1 MFSSTKYASRR
12 AKLRE
17 NIESGIILLPAN
29 REAPSNY
36 PLNTYHFRQD
46 STFLYF
52 FGLNVPDLIGVIDA
66 DSGQQ
71 MLVGED
77 FTIDDIIWMGAQPTV
92 AQLAHS
98 VGVSKTCTHAAFAEF
113 IAEAIAQGRRIHFLP
128 PYRADI
134 TIFLSDLLGISC
146 SQVPSQISV
155 KLALAVVAQREAKDA
170 DEIAEI
176 ERACRIGYLMHT
188 KAMSMCKEGIVE
200 QDIAGEIEGIAMRYG
215 AGVSFASIVSQ
226 DGQTL
231 HNHYH
236 GNTLKNG
243 RLLLVDAGAETNMNY
258 CSDYTRTFPVSGKYT
273 SKQKEIYE
281 IVLAAHDHAFAISKP
296 DMIYRDV
303 HLDCMR
309 VLVRGLSQLG
319 LMRGD
324 VDAAV
329 EAGAH
334 FLFMPHGLGH
344 NMGLDVHD
352 MENIGE
358 KYVGYDE
365 ETERSDKQGQSSLRM
380 GRRIHEG
387 FVMTV
392 EPGIYFIPD
401 LINKWKSENMHSEFI
416 NYSALDSYYDFGGIR
431 IEDDILITA
440 DSCRVLGEDKIPSTV
455 AEVEDFMQ
463 ANK

>member
-1 MFSSTKYASRR
+1 MFSSDKYAARR
-12 AKLRE
+12 AKLR
-17 NIESGIILLPAN
+17 NDIESGIILLPGN
-29 REAPSNY
+29 RESSTNY
-36 PLNTYHFRQD
+36 PSNTYHFRQD

-52 FGLNVPDLIGVIDA
+52 FGLNVPELVGVIDA
-66 DSGQQ
+66 DSGVE

-77 FTIDDIIWMGAQPTV
+77 ITIDDIIWMGVQPTINAM
-92 AQLAHS
+92 AQS
-98 VGVSKTCTHAAFAEF
+98 VGVTRSCGYAAFEQYINDAVK
-113 IAEAIAQGRRIHFLP
+113 AGRRIHFLP

-134 TIFLSDLLGISC
+134 TIFLSELLGMPYR
-146 SQVPSQISV
+146 QVSKNISV
-155 KLALAVVAQREAKDA
+155 KLALGVVAQREAKDA
-170 DEIAEI
+170 EEIEEI
-176 ERACRIGYLMHT
+176 ERACRIGYMMHT
-188 KAMSMCKEGIVE
+188 KAMSMCREGLKE

-236 GNTLKNG
+236 GNELKNG

-258 CSDYTRTFPVSGKYT
+258 CSDYTRTFPVSGKFT
-273 SKQKEIYE
+273 TKQKEIYE
-281 IVLAAHDHAFAISKP
+281 IVLAAHDHAFNISKSE
-296 DMIYRDV
+296 MLYRDI
-303 HLDCMR
+303 HLDCCKE
-309 VLVRGLSQLG
+309 LVKGLKELG
-319 LMRGD
+319 LMKGD

-358 KYVGYDE
+358 KYVGYDQ
-365 ETERSDKQGQSSLRM
+365 ETERSEKLGQSSLRM
-380 GRRIHEG
+380 GRRLREG

-401 LINKWKSENMHSEFI
+401 LINKWKNEKLNTEFV
-416 NYSALDSYYDFGGIR
+416 NFDALDSYYDFGGIR
-431 IEDDILITA
+431 IEDDILITK
-440 DSCRVLGEDKIPSTV
+440 DSCRILGEDKIPSTV
-455 AEVEDFMQ
+455 AEVEEFMQ
-463 ANK
+463 ANR

>member
-1 MFSSTKYASRR
+1 MFSSEKYAARR
-12 AKLRE
+12 ARLAGDVGG
-17 NIESGIILLPAN
+17 GIILLPAN
-29 REAPSNY
+29 NDAPANY
-36 PLNTYHFRQD
+36 PLNCFHFRQD

-52 FGLNVPDLIGVIDA
+52 FGLNLPDLMGVIDA
-66 DSGQQ
+66 DSGENI
-71 MLVGED
+71 LVGD
-77 FTIDDIIWMGAQPTV
+77 DLTVDDIIWTGAQPSI
-92 AQLAHS
+92 ASLAAR
-98 VGVSKTCTHAAFAEF
+98 VGVEKSFSR
-113 IAEAIAQGRRIHFLP
+113 AQFFEYIEKAVGEGRKVHFLP
-128 PYRADI
+128 PYRAEI
-134 TIFLSDLLGISC
+134 TILLSNLLGISHLQLA
-146 SQVPSQISV
+146 SEASV

-188 KAMSMCKEGIVE
+188 KAMSMCREGVVE

-258 CSDYTRTFPVSGKYT
+258 CSDYTRTFPVSGKFT
-273 SKQKEIYE
+273 TKQKEIYE
-281 IVLAAHDHAFAISKP
+281 IVLAAHDHAFKISKP

-309 VLVRGLSQLG
+309 VLVAGLIELG

-358 KYVGYDE
+358 KYVGYDS
-365 ETERSDKQGQSSLRM
+365 ETERSDKPGQSSLRM
-380 GRRIHEG
+380 GRRIREG

-401 LINKWKSENMHSEFI
+401 LINKWKNENTNTEFI
-416 NYSALDSYYDFGGIR
+416 NFEALDSYVDFGGIR

-440 DSCRVLGEDKIPSTV
+440 DSCRLLGEDKIPATV
-455 AEVEDFMQ
+455 AQIEEFMR
-463 ANK
+463 ANR

>member
-1 MFSSTKYASRR
+1 MFSSDKYAARR
-12 AKLRE
+12 ARLSSDVG
-17 NIESGIILLPAN
+17 SGIILLPGNNESPA
-29 REAPSNY
+29 NY
-36 PLNTYHFRQD
+36 PLNAFHFRQD

-52 FGLNVPDLIGVIDA
+52 FGLNMPELIGVIDA
-66 DSGQQ
+66 DSGEQI
-71 MLVGED
+71 LVGED
-77 FTIDDIIWMGAQPTV
+77 ITIDDIIWMGTQPTI
-92 AQLAHS
+92 AELGQS
-98 VGVSKTCTHAAFAEF
+98 VGITKTCTKASFAEY
-113 IAEAIAQGRRIHFLP
+113 IAKAVSEGRKIHYLP

-134 TIFLSDLLGISC
+134 SVFLSDILGISYK
-146 SQVPSQISV
+146 QVAENISLRLV
-155 KLALAVVAQREAKDA
+155 LAVVSQRETKDA
-170 DEIAEI
+170 DEVAEI

-188 KAMSMCKEGIVE
+188 KAMAMCREGIVE
-200 QDIAGEIEGIAMRYG
+200 QDIAGEIEGIAMRHG
-215 AGVSFASIVSQ
+215 AGVSFASIVTQ
-226 DGQTL
+226 NGQTL

-236 GNTLKNG
+236 GNTLQDG

-273 SKQKEIYE
+273 TKQKEIYE
-281 IVLAAHDHAFAISKP
+281 IVLAAHDHAFDISKP
-296 DMIYRDV
+296 EMIYRDI
-303 HLDCMR
+303 HLDCAK
-309 VLVRGLSQLG
+309 VLVRGLTELG

-324 VDAAV
+324 ADAAV

-365 ETERSDKQGQSSLRM
+365 ETVRNEKLGQSSLRM

-401 LINKWKSENMHSEFI
+401 LINKWKKENTNAEFI
-416 NYSALDSYYDFGGIR
+416 NFDALESYYDFGGIR
-431 IEDDILITA
+431 IEDDILITKDA
-440 DSCRVLGEDKIPSTV
+440 CRMLGEDKIPSKV
-455 AEVEDFMQ
+455 ADIEEFMK
-463 ANK
+463 ANR